1 MFSHVFE
8 QNYWHIVAACLL
20 LVWTL
25 FNAFLDGVFS
35 PKKWRAMPTAKKRMY
50 LAFLF
55 IGKKFLKKVEIFLGG
70 NKKSSTFAVAIRNCP
85 VV

>member
-1 MFSHVFE
+1 MFPHVFE

-55 IGKKFLKKVEIFLGG
+55 IGKKILKKVEIFLGG
-70 NKKSSTFAVAIRNCP
+70 NKKSSTFAVAIGNCP